1 MNEFT
6 NFIVHLLRRPK
17 MFFIQ
22 KVDDFYFMV
31 NGYIAGKEKDEYSAF
46 MDGFSRYLS
55 KKYNFKE
62 DTPYPLIIKSMS
74 IYDSVNLDFLKN
86 EIYYFFNSEEIK
98 RAEFWKSISGEELT
112 SVSLLITPS
121 NSDL

>member
-6 NFIVHLLRRPK
+6 NYIVHLLRRPK

-31 NGYIAGKEKDEYSAF
+31 NGYIAGKEKDEYGAF
-46 MDGFSRYLS
+46 MNEFSRYLS
-55 KKYNFKE
+55 KKYNFKK

-86 EIYYFFNSEEIK
+86 EIYYFFNSEEITT
-98 RAEFWKSISGEELT
+98 AEFWELINREELKSISL
-112 SVSLLITPS
+112 SIAPN